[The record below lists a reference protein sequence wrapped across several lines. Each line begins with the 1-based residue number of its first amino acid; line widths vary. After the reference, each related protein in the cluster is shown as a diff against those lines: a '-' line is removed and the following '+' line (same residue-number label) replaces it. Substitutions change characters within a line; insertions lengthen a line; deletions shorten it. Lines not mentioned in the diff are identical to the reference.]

1 MLLFQIFGAI
11 IRLFI
16 GSLTAL
22 ILFPLW
28 LLLII
33 ATSPLRIL
41 SPSAHSNL
49 NGSILSLFMRL
60 VFLDFKTGRNR

>member
-11 IRLFI
+11 VRLFV

-28 LLLII
+28 VLLVI

-41 SPSAHSNL
+41 SPRAHSNL
-49 NGSILSLFMRL
+49 SNSIYTLFLRI
-60 VFLDFKTGRNR
+60 VFLDFKTARNL